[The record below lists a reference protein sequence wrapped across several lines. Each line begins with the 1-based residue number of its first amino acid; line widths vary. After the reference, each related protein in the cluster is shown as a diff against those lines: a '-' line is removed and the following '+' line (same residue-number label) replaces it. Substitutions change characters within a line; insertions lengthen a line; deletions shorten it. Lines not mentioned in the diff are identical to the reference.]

1 MAGWKAWSGLAICM
15 VLLALWTLRPI
26 GVHAPSGIGT
36 AFDTERAIGR
46 LAVILGDQRP
56 HPTDSEA
63 NDAVEQRLLAEIRK
77 AGFAPLVRER
87 FHCNAIREGAA
98 ICARLRNIMFWVTP
112 PGDDAVML
120 AAHYDSVPAG
130 PGAADDG
137 IGIAVI
143 LEVAHLLKG
152 RDLARPVLV
161 LLSDAEEAGLVGA
174 AAFAAH
180 DPLRARVGAVV
191 NVEAR
196 GTTGGVN
203 MFQTSRPNAH
213 DVEALIAGGQV
224 ASANALATD
233 FYELL
238 PNDTDLTMLLPMG
251 IDAANYSIIGGGKRY
266 HTPLDDLSHLDAR
279 SVRHMGASVLAAAT
293 GFAEARL
300 KGAPKGAEG
309 ERVFTDLNRK
319 VTLVLSHGAA
329 VVLLGLGAA
338 AAAVVFLRAG
348 SGGRRKAILLPPL
361 ALIAGVGASVA
372 VGALVAAL
380 RADAAFGTAYPAVFR
395 LAFAAAALAG
405 AGLVIHLMRAENPPR
420 SAASAWI
427 WISVP
432 ILAAFVFIPGLSI
445 LAAWPLAAV
454 IAAAAASCFAPTRR
468 FVVPLLAA
476 AAVLFAVI
484 ALPLAGGLEEGLFI
498 ENAAPVSALLVLML
512 LLFMP
517 VHGPRS
523 HLVPAVCAVIALG
536 AILAALAVP
545 AYTRDAPRHLS
556 VVHEDADGK
565 AAFLVENN
573 GPIPDS
579 MKAAAAFA
587 DTPDDTGNWRAP
599 ASAIADDGTV
609 EVRFDPALRGE
620 RKIVITAESPLADR
634 QEFLIAKGDAIRSV
648 TVNGTRPDIRGVPAY
663 VGCSGRSCRRME
675 LEFLLA
681 PDGPLPEISWR
692 RTRYGLSEGMKTL
705 IAGRPDT
712 AQPVHTGDR
721 QVLIR
726 PIGME

>member
-15 VLLALWTLRPI
+15 ALLALWTLRPI
-26 GVHAPSGIGT
+26 GVHPPGSIET

-98 ICARLRNIMFWVTP
+98 ICARPRNILFWVTP

-180 DPLRARVGAVV
+180 DPLRAQVGAVV

-213 DVEALIAGGQV
+213 DLDALIAGGQM

-238 PNDTDLTMLLPMG
+238 PNDTDLTMFLPMG
-251 IDAANYSIIGGGKRY
+251 VDAANYSIIGAGKRY
-266 HTPLDDLSHLDAR
+266 HTPLDDLSHLDVR

-293 GFAEARL
+293 GFAETR
-300 KGAPKGAEG
+300 PKGAEG
-309 ERVFTDLNRK
+309 ERVFTDLDRK
-319 VTLVLSHGAA
+319 VTLVLPHGAA

-348 SGGRRKAILLPPL
+348 RGGRRKAMLLPPL

-372 VGALVAAL
+372 VGALIAAL
-380 RADAAFGTAYPAVFR
+380 RADAAFGTAYPAVLR

-405 AGLVIHLMRAENPPR
+405 AGLVVHLMRAENPSR

-445 LAAWPLAAV
+445 LAAWPLVAV
-454 IAAAAASCFAPTRR
+454 IAAAAASCFAPSWR
-468 FVVPLLAA
+468 FVVLLLAV
-476 AAVLFAVI
+476 AAVLFTVI

-498 ENAAPVSALLVLML
+498 ENSAPVSALLVLML

-517 VHGPRS
+517 LHGPRS

-536 AILAALAVP
+536 ATLAALTVP
-545 AYTRDAPRHLS
+545 AYTRGAPRHLS

-573 GPIPDS
+573 GPIPES
-579 MKAAAAFA
+579 MKAVADFA
-587 DTPDDTGNWRAP
+587 DTPDDNGNWHAP
-599 ASAIADDGTV
+599 APAIVDDGTV
-609 EVRFDPALRGE
+609 EVRFDSTLGDE
-620 RKIVITAESPLADR
+620 RKIVIAVDSPLADR
-634 QEFLIAKGDAIRSV
+634 QEFLIAKGGAIRSV
-648 TVNGTRPDIRGVPAY
+648 TVNGTRPDIRGIPAY
-663 VGCSGRSCRRME
+663 VGCTGRSCRRME
-675 LEFLLA
+675 IALLLA
-681 PDGPLPEISWR
+681 SNGPLPEIRWR
-692 RTRYGLSEGMKTL
+692 RTRYALGEGMKRL
-705 IAGRPDT
+705 VESRPDT
-712 AQPVHTGDR
+712 AQPVHVGDR
-721 QVLIR
+721 QVLVR
-726 PIGME
+726 TIGME